1 MKKNNKGFVL
11 AEAIIVSV
19 FVLGMFTYLAMN
31 VIPLISRYERVVNYD
46 NPQEIYLANTLYEEM
61 LNVEDNTNNIALS
74 VLASNTNEEEKE
86 LKLTCVR
93 VRPNEKCTG
102 SPDFYEELGKA
113 LKIEA
118 IYTYDTT
125 NPNKNCKS
133 ISNDKGLKNYCEYY
147 IKRKD
152 GEEKS
157 IKKAFMIKFSGDKE
171 NISGDKENISGD
183 KENNSNKAVNKK
195 YATIVVSEQEVGI

>member
-61 LNVEDNTNNIALS
+61 VELEKLNNVQSRIIMNINS
-74 VLASNTNEEEKE
+74 NVLECDSCA
-86 LKLTCVR
+86 
-93 VRPNEKCTG
+93 G
-102 SPDFYEELGKA
+102 SSAFYEELGKA

-118 IYTYDTT
+118 IYTYDTGKDCG
-125 NPNKNCKS
+125 N
-133 ISNDKGLKNYCEYY
+133 IENDKGLKNYCEYY
-147 IKRKD
+147 IKRKN
-152 GEEKS
+152 GEGKS

-171 NISGDKENISGD
+171 N
-183 KENNSNKAVNKK
+183 NSDKAVNKK
-195 YATIVVSEQEVGI
+195 YATIVVS

>member
-61 LNVEDNTNNIALS
+61 VELETSNNVQNRITMSINNNVLECNDSVNNT
-74 VLASNTNEEEKE
+74 
-86 LKLTCVR
+86 
-93 VRPNEKCTG
+93 CTG
-102 SPDFYEELGKA
+102 SSVYKELVKA

-125 NPNKNCKS
+125 NNCESESIKS
-133 ISNDKGLKNYCEYY
+133 DKGLKNYCEYY
-147 IKRKD
+147 TKRKD
-152 GEEKS
+152 KDGNTKT
-157 IKKAFMIKFSGDKE
+157 ITKAFMIRFSGDKE

-195 YATIVVSEQEVGI
+195 YATIVVSQ

>member
-61 LNVEDNTNNIALS
+61 LSVENNTNINSDIVLS
-74 VLASNTNEEEKE
+74 VLVSNTNEEKE
-86 LKLTCVR
+86 LKLTCDR
-93 VRPNEKCTG
+93 VTLSEKCTG
-102 SPDFYEELGKA
+102 SSEFYENLGKA
-113 LKIEA
+113 LKIET

-125 NPNKNCKS
+125 INNKCKNIES
-133 ISNDKGLKNYCEYY
+133 DKGLKNYCEYY

-152 GEEKS
+152 KAGNQKN
-157 IKKAFMIKFSGDKE
+157 IKRAFMIKF
-171 NISGDKENISGD
+171 SGD

-195 YATIVVSEQEVGI
+195 YATIVVSQ

>member
-61 LNVEDNTNNIALS
+61 LSVENNTNNIALS
-74 VLASNTNEEEKE
+74 VLVSNTNEEEKE
-86 LKLTCVR
+86 LKLTCT
-93 VRPNEKCTG
+93 NCTG
-102 SPDFYEELGKA
+102 SVEFYEELVKA

-147 IKRKD
+147 TKRKD
-152 GEEKS
+152 KDGNRKT
-157 IKKAFMIKFSGDKE
+157 ITKAFMIKF
-171 NISGDKENISGD
+171 SGD

-195 YATIVVSEQEVGI
+195 YATIVVTTE

>member
-61 LNVEDNTNNIALS
+61 LSVENNTNNIALS
-74 VLASNTNEEEKE
+74 VLVSNTNEEEKE
-86 LKLTCVR
+86 LKLTCTR
-93 VRPNEKCTG
+93 VGGNCTG
-102 SPDFYEELGKA
+102 SVEFYEELGKA

-125 NPNKNCKS
+125 NNCESESIKS
-133 ISNDKGLKNYCEYY
+133 DKGLKNYCEYY

-152 GEEKS
+152 KDGNPKT
-157 IKKAFMIKFSGDKE
+157 ITKAFMIKF
-171 NISGDKENISGD
+171 SGD

-195 YATIVVSEQEVGI
+195 YATIVISQ

>member
-61 LNVEDNTNNIALS
+61 LNVEDTNNIKNDINLS
-74 VLASNTNEEEKE
+74 VSNNNDEKN
-86 LKLTCVR
+86 LTCTRTVGG
-93 VRPNEKCTG
+93 NCTG
-102 SPDFYEELGKA
+102 SIDFYIELGKA

-125 NPNKNCKS
+125 INNKCGNIES
-133 ISNDKGLKNYCEYY
+133 DKGLKNYCEYY

-152 GEEKS
+152 KDGNTKT
-157 IKKAFMIKFSGDKE
+157 ITKAFMIKF
-171 NISGDKENISGD
+171 SGD

-195 YATIVVSEQEVGI
+195 YATIVVPTE

>member
-61 LNVEDNTNNIALS
+61 LSVENNTNIKTDIALS
-74 VLASNTNEEEKE
+74 VLVSNTNEEKE

-93 VRPNEKCTG
+93 VTPNEKCTG

-125 NPNKNCKS
+125 INNKCENIES
-133 ISNDKGLKNYCEYY
+133 DKGLKNYCEYY

-152 GEEKS
+152 KDGNPKT
-157 IKKAFMIKFSGDKE
+157 ITKAFMIKF
-171 NISGDKENISGD
+171 SGDKENISGD

-195 YATIVVSEQEVGI
+195 YATIVVSQ

>member
-61 LNVEDNTNNIALS
+61 LNVEDINSDSDIELSIENTNNG
-74 VLASNTNEEEKE
+74 TEEEPN
-86 LKLTCVR
+86 LTCTR
-93 VRPNEKCTG
+93 KGACTG
-102 SPDFYEELGKA
+102 SDDFYTKLGKA

-133 ISNDKGLKNYCEYY
+133 ISNDKGLKKEVCISEREWYNN
-147 IKRKD
+147 
-152 GEEKS
+152 G
-157 IKKAFMIKFSGDKE
+157 FMTGICGIGYELLYQE
-171 NISGDKENISGD
+171 NSDLPDVLRLKIE
-183 KENNSNKAVNKK
+183 
-195 YATIVVSEQEVGI
+195 

>member
-61 LNVEDNTNNIALS
+61 VELETSNNVQNNIIMNINSNVLKCNDRRNTN
-74 VLASNTNEEEKE
+74 
-86 LKLTCVR
+86 
-93 VRPNEKCTG
+93 CTG
-102 SPDFYEELGKA
+102 SAEFYEELGKA
-113 LKIEA
+113 LKIKA
-118 IYTYDTT
+118 IYKYDTT
-125 NPNKNCKS
+125 INNNCEK
-133 ISNDKGLKNYCEYY
+133 ISNDKGLRNYCEYY

-152 GEEKS
+152 GEGKS

-171 NISGDKENISGD
+171 N
-183 KENNSNKAVNKK
+183 NSDKAVNKK
-195 YATIVVSEQEVGI
+195 YATIVVTTE

>member
-61 LNVEDNTNNIALS
+61 LSVENNTNIKTDIALS
-74 VLASNTNEEEKE
+74 VLVSNTNEEKE
-86 LKLTCVR
+86 LKLTCT
-93 VRPNEKCTG
+93 RPVGGNCTG
-102 SPDFYEELGKA
+102 SVEFYEELGKA

-118 IYTYDTT
+118 IYTYDTD
-125 NPNKNCKS
+125 NNCESESIKS
-133 ISNDKGLKNYCEYY
+133 DKGLKNYCEYY
-147 IKRKD
+147 TKRKD
-152 GEEKS
+152 KAGNPKT
-157 IKKAFMIKFSGDKE
+157 ITKAFMIKF
-171 NISGDKENISGD
+171 SGDKENISGD

-195 YATIVVSEQEVGI
+195 YATIVVPTE

>member
-61 LNVEDNTNNIALS
+61 LNVEGTNNIKKYINLS
-74 VLASNTNEEEKE
+74 VLLEEDDVSNENKS
-86 LKLTCVR
+86 KLTCDR
-93 VRPNEKCTG
+93 DDRETPNVECTG
-102 SPDFYEELGKA
+102 SDGFYEELGKA

-118 IYTYDTT
+118 IYTYDTG
-125 NPNKNCKS
+125 KDCGD
-133 ISNDKGLKNYCEYY
+133 IENDKGLKNYCEYY
-147 IKRKD
+147 IKRKI
-152 GEEKS
+152 GEEKN
-157 IKKAFMIKFSGDKE
+157 ITKAFMIKF
-171 NISGDKENISGD
+171 SGD

-195 YATIVVSEQEVGI
+195 YATIVVSQ

>member
-61 LNVEDNTNNIALS
+61 VELETSNNVQNNIIMNINNNNNNVLKCNDRRNTN
-74 VLASNTNEEEKE
+74 
-86 LKLTCVR
+86 
-93 VRPNEKCTG
+93 CTG
-102 SPDFYEELGKA
+102 SAEFYEELGKA
-113 LKIEA
+113 LKIQA

-125 NPNKNCKS
+125 INNKCENIES
-133 ISNDKGLKNYCEYY
+133 DKGLKNYCEYY
-147 IKRKD
+147 IKRKI
-152 GEEKS
+152 GEEKN
-157 IKKAFMIKFSGDKE
+157 ITKAFMIKFSGDKE
-171 NISGDKENISGD
+171 N
-183 KENNSNKAVNKK
+183 NSDKAVNKK
-195 YATIVVSEQEVGI
+195 YATIVVPTE

>member
-61 LNVEDNTNNIALS
+61 VELETSNNVQNGITMSINNNVLKCNDSVSVNNT
-74 VLASNTNEEEKE
+74 
-86 LKLTCVR
+86 
-93 VRPNEKCTG
+93 CTG
-102 SPDFYEELGKA
+102 SSNFYEDLGKA

-118 IYTYDTT
+118 IYTYDTD
-125 NPNKNCKS
+125 NNCEK

-152 GEEKS
+152 KDGNPKT
-157 IKKAFMIKFSGDKE
+157 ITKAFMIKFSGDKE
-171 NISGDKENISGD
+171 NISGN
-183 KENNSNKAVNKK
+183 KENNSDKAVNKK
-195 YATIVVSEQEVGI
+195 YATIVVPQ

>member
-61 LNVEDNTNNIALS
+61 LNVENINSDSDIELSIENTDNGSEVEPN
-74 VLASNTNEEEKE
+74 
-86 LKLTCVR
+86 LTCTR
-93 VRPNEKCTG
+93 KGACTG
-102 SPDFYEELGKA
+102 SDDFYTKLGKA

-118 IYTYDTT
+118 IYTYDTG
-125 NPNKNCKS
+125 KDCGD
-133 ISNDKGLKNYCEYY
+133 IENDKGLKNYCEYY

-171 NISGDKENISGD
+171 N
-183 KENNSNKAVNKK
+183 NSNKVVNKK
-195 YATIVVSEQEVGI
+195 YATIVISQ

>member
-61 LNVEDNTNNIALS
+61 LNVENNTNINSDI
-74 VLASNTNEEEKE
+74 VLVSSTSEGEKG

-118 IYTYDTT
+118 IYTYDTG
-125 NPNKNCKS
+125 KDCGD
-133 ISNDKGLKNYCEYY
+133 IENDKGLKNYCEYY
-147 IKRKD
+147 IKRKI
-152 GEEKS
+152 GEEKN
-157 IKKAFMIKFSGDKE
+157 ITKAFMIKFSGDKE
-171 NISGDKENISGD
+171 N
-183 KENNSNKAVNKK
+183 NSNKVVNKK
-195 YATIVVSEQEVGI
+195 YATIVISQ

>member
-61 LNVEDNTNNIALS
+61 LDVEGTNNIKNDINLS
-74 VLASNTNEEEKE
+74 VLLEEDDVSNENKS
-86 LKLTCVR
+86 KLTCDR
-93 VRPNEKCTG
+93 DDRETPNVECTG
-102 SPDFYEELGKA
+102 SDGFYEELGKA

-118 IYTYDTT
+118 IYTYDTG
-125 NPNKNCKS
+125 KDCGD
-133 ISNDKGLKNYCEYY
+133 IENDKGLKNYCEYY
-147 IKRKD
+147 IKRKT
-152 GEEKS
+152 
-157 IKKAFMIKFSGDKE
+157 ITKAFMIKF
-171 NISGDKENISGD
+171 SGD

-195 YATIVVSEQEVGI
+195 YATIVISQ

>member
-61 LNVEDNTNNIALS
+61 AELETSNNVQSSITMSINNNGLECNDSVNNT
-74 VLASNTNEEEKE
+74 
-86 LKLTCVR
+86 
-93 VRPNEKCTG
+93 CTG
-102 SPDFYEELGKA
+102 SSEFYEELGKA

-118 IYTYDTT
+118 IYTYDTD
-125 NPNKNCKS
+125 NNCESESIKS
-133 ISNDKGLKNYCEYY
+133 DKGLKNYCEYY
-147 IKRKD
+147 TKRKD
-152 GEEKS
+152 KDGNQKT
-157 IKKAFMIKFSGDKE
+157 ITKAFMIKF
-171 NISGDKENISGD
+171 SGDKENISGD

-195 YATIVVSEQEVGI
+195 YATIVVPTE

>member
-61 LNVEDNTNNIALS
+61 LNVENINSDSDIVLS
-74 VLASNTNEEEKE
+74 VSNSNDEKN
-86 LKLTCVR
+86 LTCTRTRTVGE
-93 VRPNEKCTG
+93 NCTG
-102 SPDFYEELGKA
+102 SDDFYTKLGKA

-118 IYTYDTT
+118 IYTYDTG
-125 NPNKNCKS
+125 KDCGD
-133 ISNDKGLKNYCEYY
+133 IENDKGLKNYCEYY
-147 IKRKD
+147 IKRKI
-152 GEEKS
+152 GEEKN
-157 IKKAFMIKFSGDKE
+157 ITKAFMIKFSGDKE
-171 NISGDKENISGD
+171 N
-183 KENNSNKAVNKK
+183 NSNKDVNKK
-195 YATIVVSEQEVGI
+195 YATIVVTTE

>member
-61 LNVEDNTNNIALS
+61 LNVENINNINTDIELSIENTNNGTE
-74 VLASNTNEEEKE
+74 VEP
-86 LKLTCVR
+86 KLTCTRTVGG
-93 VRPNEKCTG
+93 NCTG
-102 SPDFYEELGKA
+102 SVKFYEGLGKA

-118 IYTYDTT
+118 IYTYDTD
-125 NPNKNCKS
+125 NNCESESIKS
-133 ISNDKGLKNYCEYY
+133 DKGLKNYCEYY
-147 IKRKD
+147 TKRKD
-152 GEEKS
+152 KNGNTKT
-157 IKKAFMIKFSGDKE
+157 ITKAFMIKFSGDKE
-171 NISGDKENISGD
+171 NISGN
-183 KENNSNKAVNKK
+183 KENNSDKAVNKK
-195 YATIVVSEQEVGI
+195 YATIVVPTE

>member
-61 LNVEDNTNNIALS
+61 VELETSNNVQNRITMSINNNVLKCKDSVSVNNT
-74 VLASNTNEEEKE
+74 
-86 LKLTCVR
+86 
-93 VRPNEKCTG
+93 CTG
-102 SPDFYEELGKA
+102 SSNFYEDLGKA

-125 NPNKNCKS
+125 NNCESESIKS
-133 ISNDKGLKNYCEYY
+133 DKGLKNYCEYY

-152 GEEKS
+152 KDGNPKT
-157 IKKAFMIKFSGDKE
+157 ITKAFMIKFSGDKE
-171 NISGDKENISGD
+171 NISGN
-183 KENNSNKAVNKK
+183 KENNSDKAVNKK
-195 YATIVVSEQEVGI
+195 YATIVISQ

>member
-61 LNVEDNTNNIALS
+61 LDVEGTNNIKNDINLS
-74 VLASNTNEEEKE
+74 VLLEEDDVSNENKS
-86 LKLTCVR
+86 KLTCDR
-93 VRPNEKCTG
+93 ETQNEKSTG

-171 NISGDKENISGD
+171 N
-183 KENNSNKAVNKK
+183 NSDKAVNKK
-195 YATIVVSEQEVGI
+195 YATIVVTTE

>member
-61 LNVEDNTNNIALS
+61 VELETSNNVQNNIIMNINNNNNNNNNVLKCNDRRNTN
-74 VLASNTNEEEKE
+74 
-86 LKLTCVR
+86 
-93 VRPNEKCTG
+93 CTG
-102 SPDFYEELGKA
+102 STEFYEELGKA

-125 NPNKNCKS
+125 INNKCENIES
-133 ISNDKGLKNYCEYY
+133 DKGLKNYCEYY
-147 IKRKD
+147 IKRKI
-152 GEEKS
+152 GEEKN
-157 IKKAFMIKFSGDKE
+157 ITKAFMIKFF
-171 NISGDKENISGD
+171 GD
-183 KENNSNKAVNKK
+183 KENNSDKAVNKK
-195 YATIVVSEQEVGI
+195 YATIVVPTE

>member
-61 LNVEDNTNNIALS
+61 LSVENNTNNIALS
-74 VLASNTNEEEKE
+74 VLVSNTNEEEKE
-86 LKLTCVR
+86 LKLTCTSTRTVGG
-93 VRPNEKCTG
+93 NCTG
-102 SPDFYEELGKA
+102 SVEFYEELGKA

-118 IYTYDTT
+118 IYTYDTD
-125 NPNKNCKS
+125 NNCESESIKS
-133 ISNDKGLKNYCEYY
+133 DKGLKNYCEYY
-147 IKRKD
+147 TKRKD
-152 GEEKS
+152 KAGNQKT
-157 IKKAFMIKFSGDKE
+157 IKKAFMIKF
-171 NISGDKENISGD
+171 SGDKENISGD

-195 YATIVVSEQEVGI
+195 YATIVVPTE

>member
-61 LNVEDNTNNIALS
+61 VELETSNNVQNRITMSINNNNNVLKCNDRRNTN
-74 VLASNTNEEEKE
+74 
-86 LKLTCVR
+86 
-93 VRPNEKCTG
+93 CTG
-102 SPDFYEELGKA
+102 SAEFYEELGKA

-133 ISNDKGLKNYCEYY
+133 ISNDKGLRNYCEYY

-152 GEEKS
+152 KDGNQKT
-157 IKKAFMIKFSGDKE
+157 ITKAFMIKFSGDKE
-171 NISGDKENISGD
+171 NISGDKEN
-183 KENNSNKAVNKK
+183 NNNKAVNKK
-195 YATIVVSEQEVGI
+195 YATIVVPTE

>member
-61 LNVEDNTNNIALS
+61 MELETSNNVQNGITMSINNNNNNNNNNNVLKCNDSVNNT
-74 VLASNTNEEEKE
+74 
-86 LKLTCVR
+86 
-93 VRPNEKCTG
+93 CTG
-102 SPDFYEELGKA
+102 SSEFYEELGKA

-118 IYTYDTT
+118 IYTYDTD
-125 NPNKNCKS
+125 NNCESESIKS
-133 ISNDKGLKNYCEYY
+133 DKGLKNYCEYY
-147 IKRKD
+147 TKRKD
-152 GEEKS
+152 KDGNQKT
-157 IKKAFMIKFSGDKE
+157 ITKAFMIKFSGDKE
-171 NISGDKENISGD
+171 NISGN
-183 KENNSNKAVNKK
+183 KENNSDKAVNKK
-195 YATIVVSEQEVGI
+195 YATIVVPQNRRLEYEK

>member
-61 LNVEDNTNNIALS
+61 LSVENNTNNIALS
-74 VLASNTNEEEKE
+74 VLVSNTNEEEKE
-86 LKLTCVR
+86 LKLTCT
-93 VRPNEKCTG
+93 NCTG
-102 SPDFYEELGKA
+102 SVEFYEELVKA

-118 IYTYDTT
+118 IYTYDTD
-125 NPNKNCKS
+125 NNCESESIKS
-133 ISNDKGLKNYCEYY
+133 DKGLKNYCEYY
-147 IKRKD
+147 TKRKD
-152 GEEKS
+152 KDGNRKT
-157 IKKAFMIKFSGDKE
+157 ITKAFMIKF
-171 NISGDKENISGD
+171 SGD

-195 YATIVVSEQEVGI
+195 YATIVISQ

>member
-61 LNVEDNTNNIALS
+61 LNVEVATNIKTDIELSIENTNNGTGDEP
-74 VLASNTNEEEKE
+74 N
-86 LKLTCVR
+86 LTCTRLVG
-93 VRPNEKCTG
+93 KICTG
-102 SPDFYEELGKA
+102 SVEFYKELGKA

-125 NPNKNCKS
+125 NSNKNCEG

-147 IKRKD
+147 TKRKNKD
-152 GEEKS
+152 GSQKT
-157 IKKAFMIKFSGDKE
+157 ITKAFMIKFSGDRE
-171 NISGDKENISGD
+171 DNSDKTD
-183 KENNSNKAVNKK
+183 KAVNKK
-195 YATIVVSEQEVGI
+195 YATIVVPTE

>member
-61 LNVEDNTNNIALS
+61 LNVEDINSDSDIELSIENTNNG
-74 VLASNTNEEEKE
+74 TEEEPN
-86 LKLTCVR
+86 LTCTR
-93 VRPNEKCTG
+93 TGACTG
-102 SPDFYEELGKA
+102 SDDFYTKLGKA

-147 IKRKD
+147 TKRKD
-152 GEEKS
+152 KDGNTKT
-157 IKKAFMIKFSGDKE
+157 ITKAFMIKF
-171 NISGDKENISGD
+171 SGD

-195 YATIVVSEQEVGI
+195 YATIVVSQQEVGI

>member
-61 LNVEDNTNNIALS
+61 LNVEGTNNIKNYINLS
-74 VLASNTNEEEKE
+74 VLLEEDDVSNENKS
-86 LKLTCVR
+86 KLTCDRETQNV
-93 VRPNEKCTG
+93 ECTG

-118 IYTYDTT
+118 IYTYDTG
-125 NPNKNCKS
+125 KDCGD
-133 ISNDKGLKNYCEYY
+133 IENDKGLKNYCEYY

-152 GEEKS
+152 KDGNQKT
-157 IKKAFMIKFSGDKE
+157 ITKAFMIKFSGDKE
-171 NISGDKENISGD
+171 NISVDKENISGD

-195 YATIVVSEQEVGI
+195 YATIVISQ

>member
-61 LNVEDNTNNIALS
+61 LSVENNTNIKTDIALS
-74 VLASNTNEEEKE
+74 VLVSNTNEEKE
-86 LKLTCVR
+86 LKLTCDR
-93 VRPNEKCTG
+93 VTSSEKCTG
-102 SPDFYEELGKA
+102 SSEFYEDLGKA

-118 IYTYDTT
+118 IYTYDTD
-125 NPNKNCKS
+125 NNCEK
-133 ISNDKGLKNYCEYY
+133 ISSDKGLKNYCEYY

-152 GEEKS
+152 KDGNQKT
-157 IKKAFMIKFSGDKE
+157 ITKAFMIKFSGDKE

-195 YATIVVSEQEVGI
+195 YATIVVSQ

>member
-19 FVLGMFTYLAMN
+19 FVLEMFTYLAMN

-61 LNVEDNTNNIALS
+61 LNVENINNINTDIELSIENTNNGTE
-74 VLASNTNEEEKE
+74 VEP
-86 LKLTCVR
+86 KLTCTRTVGG
-93 VRPNEKCTG
+93 NCTG
-102 SPDFYEELGKA
+102 SVKFYEGLGKA

-118 IYTYDTT
+118 IYTYDTD
-125 NPNKNCKS
+125 NNCESESIKS
-133 ISNDKGLKNYCEYY
+133 DKGLKNYCEYY
-147 IKRKD
+147 TKRKD
-152 GEEKS
+152 KNGNTKT
-157 IKKAFMIKFSGDKE
+157 ITKAFMIKF
-171 NISGDKENISGD
+171 SGDKENISGD

-195 YATIVVSEQEVGI
+195 YATIVVSQIGG

>member
-61 LNVEDNTNNIALS
+61 VELETSNNVQSSITMSINNVLECNDSVNNT
-74 VLASNTNEEEKE
+74 
-86 LKLTCVR
+86 
-93 VRPNEKCTG
+93 CTG
-102 SPDFYEELGKA
+102 SSNFYEGLGKA

-125 NPNKNCKS
+125 NNNDCES
-133 ISNDKGLKNYCEYY
+133 IKNDKGLKNYCEYY
-147 IKRKD
+147 TKRKD
-152 GEEKS
+152 KDGNTKT
-157 IKKAFMIKFSGDKE
+157 ITKAFMIRFPGDKE

-195 YATIVVSEQEVGI
+195 YATIVVSQ

>member
-61 LNVEDNTNNIALS
+61 LDVEGTNNIKNDINLS
-74 VLASNTNEEEKE
+74 VSNNNDEKN
-86 LKLTCVR
+86 LTCTRTVGG
-93 VRPNEKCTG
+93 NCTG
-102 SPDFYEELGKA
+102 SIDFYIELGKT

-125 NPNKNCKS
+125 INNKCENIES
-133 ISNDKGLKNYCEYY
+133 DKGLKNYCEYY

-152 GEEKS
+152 KDGNTKT
-157 IKKAFMIKFSGDKE
+157 ITKAFMIKF
-171 NISGDKENISGD
+171 SGD

-195 YATIVVSEQEVGI
+195 YATIVVPTE

>member
-19 FVLGMFTYLAMN
+19 FVLGMFTYLTMN

-61 LNVEDNTNNIALS
+61 LNVEGTNNIKKYINLS
-74 VLASNTNEEEKE
+74 VLLEEDDVSNENKS
-86 LKLTCVR
+86 KLTCDR
-93 VRPNEKCTG
+93 ETPNVECTG

-118 IYTYDTT
+118 IYTYDTG
-125 NPNKNCKS
+125 KDCGD
-133 ISNDKGLKNYCEYY
+133 IENDKGLKNYCEYY
-147 IKRKD
+147 IKRKI
-152 GEEKS
+152 GEEKN
-157 IKKAFMIKFSGDKE
+157 ITKAFMIKFSGDKE
-171 NISGDKENISGD
+171 N
-183 KENNSNKAVNKK
+183 NSNKDVNKK
-195 YATIVVSEQEVGI
+195 YATIVVTTE

>member
-61 LNVEDNTNNIALS
+61 VELETSNNVQNRITMSINNNNNNNVLKCNDSVSVNNT
-74 VLASNTNEEEKE
+74 
-86 LKLTCVR
+86 
-93 VRPNEKCTG
+93 CTG
-102 SPDFYEELGKA
+102 SSEFYEELGKA

-118 IYTYDTT
+118 IYTYDTD
-125 NPNKNCKS
+125 NNCESES
-133 ISNDKGLKNYCEYY
+133 IKRDKGLKNYCEYY
-147 IKRKD
+147 TKRKD
-152 GEEKS
+152 KDGNPKN
-157 IKKAFMIKFSGDKE
+157 ITKAFMIKFSGDKE
-171 NISGDKENISGD
+171 NISGN
-183 KENNSNKAVNKK
+183 KENNSDKAVNKK
-195 YATIVVSEQEVGI
+195 YATIVVITE

>member
-61 LNVEDNTNNIALS
+61 LSVENNTNNIALS
-74 VLASNTNEEEKE
+74 VLVSNTNAEEKE
-86 LKLTCVR
+86 LKLTCTRTVGG
-93 VRPNEKCTG
+93 NCTG
-102 SPDFYEELGKA
+102 SVEFYEELGKA

-118 IYTYDTT
+118 IYTYDTD
-125 NPNKNCKS
+125 NNCESESIKS
-133 ISNDKGLKNYCEYY
+133 DKGLKNYCEYY
-147 IKRKD
+147 TKRKD
-152 GEEKS
+152 KDGNTKT
-157 IKKAFMIKFSGDKE
+157 ITKAFMIKFSGDKE

-195 YATIVVSEQEVGI
+195 YATIVVS

>member
-61 LNVEDNTNNIALS
+61 LSVEKNTNIKTDIALS
-74 VLASNTNEEEKE
+74 VLVSNTNEEKE
-86 LKLTCVR
+86 LKLTCDR
-93 VRPNEKCTG
+93 VTLSEKCTG
-102 SPDFYEELGKA
+102 SSKFYEDLGKA

-118 IYTYDTT
+118 IYTYDTD
-125 NPNKNCKS
+125 NNCEK
-133 ISNDKGLKNYCEYY
+133 ISSDKGLKNYCEYY

-152 GEEKS
+152 KDGNQKT
-157 IKKAFMIKFSGDKE
+157 ITKAFMIKFSGDKE
-171 NISGDKENISGD
+171 NISGN

-195 YATIVVSEQEVGI
+195 YATIVVPQ